1 MSTLI
6 IGFIAGVFGAAYFV
20 YGKRQ
25 QKFSPMLCGV
35 LLGVYPY
42 FTSNPFILVIVGM
55 ALLATPFF
63 TDF

>member
-1 MSTLI
+1 LSTLI